1 MREIDYD
8 YIARNISSLSLIPIR
23 VYQNNEL
30 QVYYDPSNF
39 PKDPASPYID
49 TLLQINEGVN
59 YYISPYE
66 HFYGIIKHDDHTMIL
81 GPTFQITP
89 PKSQI
94 REFMFSLDLKMN
106 YMEQYQHLL
115 SSITPMPLELF
126 LHELC
131 LIYYYISYR
140 KLELSDVAIYDSHSK
155 ITQQNRANDSAI
167 HADSEDTDRKKPHAL
182 SHILGE
188 KDKQSMADVADA
200 HASVDD
206 YDETAVTSHTTV
218 NFENEML
225 TCVREG
231 DLDRLSELF
240 KRNSAGRA
248 GKVAP
253 TYLRQLKNIF
263 ISSATLLSR
272 AAIAGGLPAE
282 EALTLSDKY
291 IQHAESYDNPEQVMN
306 LQYHMV
312 VDYTTLVSEIKKGDR
327 YDKFMRNVTSYIRQH
342 LTEEFSV
349 DQMAKDLFLSR
360 SYLSTKFKKETGM
373 TLSQYVQE
381 QKIEKAKS
389 LLMSTD
395 RSILEIATYLN
406 FSSQGYFQNVFKKCT
421 GMTPKEYRNQ

>member
-1 MREIDYD
+1 MRSIDYD

-23 VYQNNEL
+23 VYKNREQIIF
-30 QVYYDPSNF
+30 YDPSNF
-39 PKDPASPYID
+39 PKDPATPYIS
-49 TLLQINEGVN
+49 TLLEIDEGVN

-66 HFYGIIKHDDHTMIL
+66 HFFGILKHDGYTMIL

-106 YMEQYQHLL
+106 YMEQYQQLL

-131 LIYYYISYR
+131 LIYYYISDK
-140 KLELSDVAIYDSHSK
+140 KLGLADVAIYDSHTR
-155 ITQQNRANDSAI
+155 ITRQNN
-167 HADSEDTDRKKPHAL
+167 
-182 SHILGE
+182 
-188 KDKQSMADVADA
+188 DKQSSMISEVADPISSSRSTTEKELNSISDIADV
-200 HASVDD
+200 HASAND
-206 YDETAVTSHTTV
+206 YSNAVTPAHTTYL
-218 NFENEML
+218 FEQEML
-225 TCVREG
+225 RCVREG
-231 DLDRLSELF
+231 DLDKLRELF

-248 GKVAP
+248 GKMAP

-272 AAIAGGLPAE
+272 AAIEGGLPAE
-282 EALTLSDKY
+282 ESLNLSDKY
-291 IQHAESYDNPEQVMN
+291 IQHAESYNNPEQVMN

-312 VDYTTLVSEIKKGDR
+312 IDYTTLVNEIRQGDR
-327 YDKFMRNVTSYIRQH
+327 YDKFMRSVTGYIREH

-349 DQMAKDLFLSR
+349 NQMAQDLFLSR

-373 TLSQYVQE
+373 TLSQYIQE

-389 LLMSTD
+389 LLKTTD
-395 RSILEIATYLN
+395 RSILEIATYLG
-406 FSSQGYFQNVFKKCT
+406 FSSQGYFQNVFKKLT

>member
-8 YIARNISSLSLIPIR
+8 YIARNISSLSLIAIR
-23 VYQNNEL
+23 VYKDNVQKIF
-30 QVYYDPSNF
+30 YDPSNF
-39 PKDPASPYID
+39 PKDPASPYIEN
-49 TLLQINEGVN
+49 LLQINEGVN

-66 HFYGIIKHDDHTMIL
+66 HFYGIIKHQDHTMIL

-131 LIYYYISYR
+131 LIYYYISDR
-140 KLELSDVAIYDSHSK
+140 KLELADIAVYDSHTK
-155 ITQQNRANDSAI
+155 I
-167 HADSEDTDRKKPHAL
+167 
-182 SHILGE
+182 
-188 KDKQSMADVADA
+188 DKQNAENISAMHQEMDTLTDPISEKRPISLNDIHSLSDIADA
-200 HASVDD
+200 HASIDD
-206 YDETAVTSHTTV
+206 YNDTVSVSHTTL
-218 NFENEML
+218 NFEKEML
-225 TCVREG
+225 SCVREG
-231 DLDRLSELF
+231 DLDRLGQLF
-240 KRNSAGRA
+240 KRSSAGRA

-272 AAIAGGLPAE
+272 SAIEGGLPTE

-312 VDYTTLVSEIKKGDR
+312 IDYTTLVHDIKKGDR
-327 YDKFMRNVTSYIRQH
+327 YDKFMRSVTSYIREH
-342 LTEEFSV
+342 LTDDFSV
-349 DQMAKDLFLSR
+349 DQMAKDLYLSR

-373 TLSQYVQE
+373 TLSQYMQE

-389 LLMSTD
+389 LLKTTD
-395 RSILEIATYLN
+395 RSILEIATYLG

-421 GMTPKEYRNQ
+421 GMTPKDYRNR